1 MSMGIHAERIRVA
14 LADDQRLLREGLR
27 IIIEA
32 TPDMTL
38 VGEADNGEAATA
50 LAAAEQPDVMLM
62 DIRMPQLNG
71 IAATE
76 TVRQVSPQT
85 RVLLLTT
92 FDTPDLVIEGMR
104 AGAAGYLLKD
114 CSAEELRAAIRAVAR
129 GQMLLQTQ
137 SAAQL
142 LAGMRI
148 PEQFAG
154 QPGGHGE
161 ATDGSLDDTGLTDR
175 EHEVL
180 RLIAQG
186 HTNAEIAAELFVSE
200 ATVKTHVHHLLTKL
214 GARDR
219 AHAIVLAR
227 QRGIS

>member
-1 MSMGIHAERIRVA
+1 MSAQQIRVA
-14 LADDQRLLREGLR
+14 LADDQLLLREGLR

-32 TPDMTL
+32 TPDMDL
-38 VGEADNGEAATA
+38 VGEAEDGEAATE
-50 LAAAEQPDVMLM
+50 LAAAKQPDVLLM
-62 DIRMPQLNG
+62 DIRMPRRDG

-76 TVRQVSPQT
+76 TVRRVSPGT

-92 FDTPDLVIEGMR
+92 FDTPDLVVEGLR

-142 LAGMRI
+142 LASMATPTRT
-148 PEQFAG
+148 EEAG
-154 QPGGHGE
+154 NGDDGAQGE
-161 ATDGSLDDTGLTDR
+161 AGLTER
-175 EHEVL
+175 EREVL

-186 HTNAEIAAELFVSE
+186 QTNAEIAAALVVSE
-200 ATVKTHVHHLLTKL
+200 ATVKTHVHHMLTKL

-227 QRGIS
+227 QRGLA

>member
-1 MSMGIHAERIRVA
+1 MSTDMNMERIRVA

-32 TPDMTL
+32 TPDMVL
-38 VGEADNGEAATA
+38 VGEAENGEAATA
-50 LAAAEQPDVMLM
+50 LAAAEQPDVLLM
-62 DIRMPQLNG
+62 DIRMPQCDG

-76 TVRQVSPQT
+76 TVLQVSPQT

-129 GQMLLQTQ
+129 GQVLLQTQ

-148 PEQFAG
+148 PEQ
-154 QPGGHGE
+154 PGGHGE
-161 ATDGSLDDTGLTDR
+161 ATDGSQHEAGLTDR
-175 EHEVL
+175 ERDVL

-186 HTNAEIAAELFVSE
+186 RTNAEIAADLFVSE

-227 QRGIS
+227 QRGLS